1 MLNEVRIF
9 ELRII
14 CSNSN
19 SILKIR
25 YSDPTCT
32 KTGVGIE
39 AWLLHNRLWTRRDVL
54 VLCRPLHP
62 SIDAAAVDTAD
73 VWLPLP
79 APPHLSLLLRSR
91 RAACS
96 LSGCCSHRSLTG
108 ITCCV
113 MKRILVDTVAIGDPH
128 WVDINEHNSPHEL
141 STYSGIFSFGIR
153 LQLANRLAWEALL

>member
-62 SIDAAAVDTAD
+62 SIDAAAVEAA

-79 APPHLSLLLRSR
+79 AATHLSTFAVTPRSLLPLRLLRSAFADR
-91 RAACS
+91 YHALCNEANS
-96 LSGCCSHRSLTG
+96 SWYGSDWH
-108 ITCCV
+108 
-113 MKRILVDTVAIGDPH
+113 PH
-128 WVDINEHNSPHEL
+128 WVDINERNSPHEL